1 MNPSL
6 IELHQQRGLLL
17 ERIASQRAALA
28 WQLQPLRSASDTAD
42 RVLALLRGGVEY
54 LKSHP
59 LPVALAALALV
70 LLKPR
75 RAWRW
80 AARGVVLWRSWR
92 ALRAWLPASLL
103 NRWLAPDERRRQG

>member
-1 MNPSL
+1 MNQSL
-6 IELHQQRGLLL
+6 IELHQQRGRLL

-59 LPVALAALALV
+59 LPVALAVLALV

-75 RAWRW
+75 RALRW
-80 AARGVVLWRSWR
+80 AGRGLFLWRSWR
-92 ALRAWLPASLL
+92 ALRTWLPASLRGRGL
-103 NRWLAPDERRRQG
+103 